1 MPEVVGTF
9 SSPELRHEGANC
21 SVETPNGSLGSL
33 AQVVLE
39 FAVGQF
45 DGIEVGRVLR
55 QVAQCRPRFLDRL
68 PDAGDLVGCEVVN
81 HDNIA
86 ALERRNQAL
95 LDVGANISP
104 LIVPSSTIGAVS
116 LL

>member
-45 DGIEVGRVLR
+45 DGIEVGRVLKTR
-55 QVAQCRPRFLDRL
+55 SSIILWESHRFKS
-68 PDAGDLVGCEVVN
+68 VGT
-81 HDNIA
+81 
-86 ALERRNQAL
+86 RF
-95 LDVGANISP
+95 
-104 LIVPSSTIGAVS
+104 
-116 LL
+116 